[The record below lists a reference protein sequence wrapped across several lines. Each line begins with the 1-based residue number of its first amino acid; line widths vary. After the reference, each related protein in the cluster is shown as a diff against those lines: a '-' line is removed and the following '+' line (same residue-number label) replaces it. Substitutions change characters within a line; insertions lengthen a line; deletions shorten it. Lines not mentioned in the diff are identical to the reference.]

1 MSERQFACLSLTVIS
16 TIANH
21 LAVSCVDG
29 WGDYCFGVAR
39 AATLTSYMFQILLE
53 FIYLIRLRHPCYPDG
68 REVES

>member
-21 LAVSCVDG
+21 LAASCVDG
-29 WGDYCFGVAR
+29 WSDYYFGVAR

-53 FIYLIRLRHPCYPDG
+53 FICLIRLRHPCYPDV
-68 REVES
+68 REVE